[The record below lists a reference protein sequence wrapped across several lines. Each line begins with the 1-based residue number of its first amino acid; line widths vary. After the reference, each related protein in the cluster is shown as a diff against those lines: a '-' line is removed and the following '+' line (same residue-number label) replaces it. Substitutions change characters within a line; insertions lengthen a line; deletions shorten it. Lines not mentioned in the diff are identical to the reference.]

1 MKSDLKLKEKND
13 KELSDLL
20 TEKREALRQV
30 RFGTA
35 GNVRDAHAARK
46 TRTDVARI
54 LTEMNARKAA

>member
-30 RFGTA
+30 RFGGA
-35 GNVRDAHAARK
+35 ASGRDVHATRK
-46 TRTDVARI
+46 NRTDVARI
-54 LTEMNARKAA
+54 LTEVNARRTA